1 MERVLLMF
9 VLYCRVEKDGVK
21 EEKVEAQLINDEV
34 KISLESSNPE
44 LDSITEDAESSI
56 SSLKGHR
63 K

>member
-1 MERVLLMF
+1 MERVSLNL
-9 VLYCRVEKDGVK
+9 VLYCRVEKDG
-21 EEKVEAQLINDEV
+21 EKVEAQLINDEV

-44 LDSITEDAESSI
+44 LDSITDDAESSI

>member
-1 MERVLLMF
+1 MLC
-9 VLYCRVEKDGVK
+9 CRIEKDGVK
-21 EEKVEAQLINDEV
+21 EEILEVPLINDEV

-44 LDSITEDAESSI
+44 LDSITDDAESSI

>member
-1 MERVLLMF
+1 M
-9 VLYCRVEKDGVK
+9 
-21 EEKVEAQLINDEV
+21 EAQLISDEV

-44 LDSITEDAESSI
+44 LDSITDDAESSI